1 MNEESAIELCIKHK
15 DPSGFEHLVKCYRRE
30 AMGHALGIM
39 GNPDDALEMCQE
51 SFKRAFLAMPK
62 LQKLEQFY
70 PWFYSILRNCCFNA
84 LARKKTTY
92 KHAGKLKIDA
102 EYSRSEP
109 TPVSQLEREEAH
121 AQVWEVL
128 QKLSPEHREILS
140 MKYFNDMKYQEIAQ
154 ALQIPRGTVMSRLYC
169 ARKSFAGKYDGNTG
183 EGVEKD
189 G

>member
-1 MNEESAIELCIKHK
+1 MTEESAIELCIKYK
-15 DPSGFEHLVKCYRRE
+15 DPNGFDHLVRCYRRE

-51 SFKRAFLAMPK
+51 SFKRAFMAMPK

-102 EYSRSEP
+102 EYARSEP
-109 TPVSQLEREEAH
+109 TPLSKLEREEAH

-128 QKLSPEHREILS
+128 QTLSVEHREILC
-140 MKYFNDMKYQEIAQ
+140 MKYFKDMKYHEIAQ
-154 ALQIPRGTVMSRLYC
+154 ALDIPRGTVMSRLYC
-169 ARKSFAGKYDGNTG
+169 AWKSFAGKYEGSTGKGVKEDG
-183 EGVEKD
+183 
-189 G
+189 